1 MKNSTPH
8 AISTLKR
15 NITMPTPPSCPMR
28 LITTNMVAK
37 NQPQPHDMS
46 TYSLC
51 SFHCV
56 PILIPSLS
64 TQSPSTP
71 SPLHMVEHL
80 AEVCRLIPGGN
91 PRIPTKLPSIRE
103 ASPKGCESGCLGGW
117 TASQIPRVGFLHPG
131 FWLPDHGNRDLLRS
145 GDIES
150 NPGPLRGSGRGG
162 QGHGGNPVAPV
173 NSPRGGGRGHG
184 GNPVAPVNSLG
195 SCSQCGGD
203 FTRWS
208 RPLSCLTPIHQG

>member
-1 MKNSTPH
+1 MLSFPH
-8 AISTLKR
+8 ERSTLPR
-15 NITMPTPPSCPMR
+15 CAW
-28 LITTNMVAK
+28 LYL
-37 NQPQPHDMS
+37 HS
-46 TYSLC
+46 TS
-51 SFHCV
+51 
-56 PILIPSLS
+56 
-64 TQSPSTP
+64 
-71 SPLHMVEHL
+71 
-80 AEVCRLIPGGN
+80 GG
-91 PRIPTKLPSIRE
+91 TKLLSIRE

-117 TASQIPRVGFLHPG
+117 TASQKPRVGFLHPG

-173 NSPRGGGRGHG
+173 NSPRGGGRGRG
-184 GNPVAPVNSLG
+184 GNPMALVNSLG

-208 RPLSCLTPIHQG
+208 RPLSCAENCGRQTHRKVRCSGLRSLEAQRLGDWQCGVCTGAVGVGAGG